1 MMGPFD
7 LLSESFD
14 VRATKRYQINF
25 QNMAG
30 EVVVDALPY
39 FDRGYDEPGVR
50 EAVSVV

>member
-1 MMGPFD
+1 M
-7 LLSESFD
+7 LSESFD
-14 VRATKRYQINF
+14 VRAINGVIENF